1 MKKYKMNLRL
11 FDAPGGAA
19 GSGGTAGGAG
29 TAGTAQGA
37 GTTAGGTGNQ
47 GTGNGEGGST
57 AGKRDFHAEFDT
69 MVKGEYKEAFDARV
83 QKLIQERFKGS
94 KQTEA
99 RLKETEGLLALVGER
114 YNLDGKDLAA
124 LRTALEG
131 DKQYLEA
138 EALEKGMTVEQLAQF
153 KKMER
158 ENKAFQMQIQQEREK
173 KEFERK
179 FAGWNAEA
187 ERLKEK
193 FPELNLIQE
202 FNDPE
207 FVRMLDHGVSVE
219 TAYQARHF
227 DDLVGGALQHTAAQ
241 TEKKVL
247 DSIKA
252 RGARPAEN
260 GTRGSGAARE
270 KIDVTKL
277 TKQQRQELIE
287 EARRNPEKRISFT

>member
-1 MKKYKMNLRL
+1 MKHRYAMNLQL
-11 FDAPGGAA
+11 FDAPVGAA
-19 GSGGTAGGAG
+19 GGGTAGGT
-29 TAGTAQGA
+29 TAGTASA
-37 GTTAGGTGNQ
+37 
-47 GTGNGEGGST
+47 GST
-57 AGKRDFHAEFDT
+57 AGAEGNAANSNSTGGATAGADRDFHAEFDT
-69 MVKGEYKEAFDARV
+69 MVKGEYKEAFDTRV
-83 QKLIQERFKGS
+83 QKIIQDRFKGS
-94 KQTEA
+94 KQTESK
-99 RLKETEGLLALVGER
+99 LKDAEGLLALVGER
-114 YNLDGKDLAA
+114 YNLDGKDYAA
-124 LRTALEG
+124 LRAALEG

-158 ENKAFQMQIQQEREK
+158 ENKAFQEQMQQERDRQ
-173 KEFERK
+173 EFQKK

-187 ERLKEK
+187 ERLKGK
-193 FPELNLIQE
+193 FPELDLVQE

-207 FVRMLDHGVSVE
+207 FVRMLDHGISVE

-227 DDLVGGALQHTAAQ
+227 DDLMGGALQHTAAQ
-241 TEKKVL
+241 TEKKVM

-260 GTRGSGAARE
+260 GTRGSGGARE